1 MAGFASDTDPRGV
14 ATITLDRSIIH
25 NAFDDALIAGLT
37 AELKRLADEPTLRA
51 LVLAARGRSFSAGA
65 DLGWMQRSAGYSE
78 AENLRDAQA
87 LAELMRTLDTFPRPT
102 LAAVQGNAFA
112 GGLGLI
118 ACCDIAIAVDTAEFA
133 VTEVKLGLIPA
144 VISPYLIAAIGAR
157 AARRY
162 FLTGERFDAPTAL
175 RLGLVHEI
183 VQPDQLP
190 VAVERAIL
198 ALLDGGPVSHGA
210 AKELIRRV
218 SGARVSKTLIA
229 DTAKRIAKI
238 RVSPEGR
245 EGIAA
250 FLEKR
255 KPAWR
260 Q

>member
-1 MAGFASDTDPRGV
+1 MAGFLSDTDPRGV

-25 NAFDDALIAGLT
+25 NAFDDTLIAGLT
-37 AELKRLADEPTLRA
+37 AELRRLAGEPGVRIV
-51 LVLAARGRSFSAGA
+51 VLAARGRSFSAGA
-65 DLGWMQRSAGYSE
+65 DLGWMQRSAAYSE

-87 LAELMRTLDTFPRPT
+87 LAELMRTLDTLPKPT
-102 LAAVQGNAFA
+102 IAAVQGNAFA

-118 ACCDIAIAVDTAEFA
+118 ACCDIAIAVDGAEFA

-144 VISPYLIAAIGAR
+144 VISPYLIAAIGTR

-162 FLTGERFDAPTAL
+162 FLTAERFDAATAL
-175 RLGLVHEI
+175 RLGLVHEV

-198 ALLDGGPVSHGA
+198 ALLDGGPVSQAA
-210 AKELIRRV
+210 AKELI
-218 SGARVSKTLIA
+218 ARVTGAKLTKTLIG
-229 DTAKRIAKI
+229 DTAKRIARI

-255 KPAWR
+255 KPSWR